1 MPSFDALSL
10 PSFDQATGMLMLP
23 WWVAAA
29 VAAILVLVIVLAMA
43 LRTASVAGGLG
54 VIAGLLLVVA
64 LAGLW
69 MTRSVEQEHADDR
82 RALAQR
88 AQELTVRAT
97 APGSALACLDAVAGE
112 AVEGACEKALFESP
126 QVVSAAASYVASR
139 IALLSDG
146 VDYSIRANT
155 SYEAMLPGV
164 RRALETDRFGFVA
177 HVLEV
182 SYGCSP
188 DVCEALVLFRDPAR
202 ITANLK
208 DKTFESYVTRHS
220 GGVPA
225 PQAAAPPV
233 DRRARPPMAAVGGPG
248 SGPGGAS
255 PVPPGF
261 EVPSSSSIPPV
272 SIMAPEAGGQSSGT
286 ASSEAAAATP
296 TPPRRPAAAQKA
308 ARPAQANPPV
318 QLVPPAPSAPLP
330 GNTGA
335 APRPQ

>member
-1 MPSFDALSL
+1 MPSFDALAR
-10 PSFDQATGMLMLP
+10 PGYDPATGMLMLP

-29 VAAILVLVIVLAMA
+29 VAALLVVVIVVAMVGRA
-43 LRTASVAGGLG
+43 ATAVSGLG
-54 VIAGLLLVVA
+54 AIAALLLVVA

-69 MTRSVEQEHADDR
+69 MARSVEHERADDR

-88 AQELTVRAT
+88 TQELTVRAT

-126 QVVSAAASYVASR
+126 QAVSAAASYVASR

-177 HVLEV
+177 HVLET

-208 DKTFESYVTRHS
+208 DKTFESYVTRHA
-220 GGVPA
+220 GGT

-233 DRRARPPMAAVGGPG
+233 DRRPRPPMAAVSGPG

-261 EVPSSSSIPPV
+261 EVPSASSIPPV
-272 SIMAPEAGGQSSGT
+272 SIMAPEPGGQPSSGT
-286 ASSEAAAATP
+286 SSSEAAAVPP
-296 TPPRRPAAAQKA
+296 TPPRRPTAAPRP
-308 ARPAQANPPV
+308 ARAPAQANAPT